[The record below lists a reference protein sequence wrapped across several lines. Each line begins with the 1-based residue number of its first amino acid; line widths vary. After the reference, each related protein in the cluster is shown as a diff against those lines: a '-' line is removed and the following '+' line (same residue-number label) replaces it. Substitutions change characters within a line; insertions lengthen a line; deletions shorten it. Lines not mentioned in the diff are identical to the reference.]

1 MPEQTAYAPE
11 VRIAHGGHLM
21 TLLDQILGT
30 DTERKDYDDF
40 ANRYRQGPV
49 TDGYD
54 DDEVVRRYREIG
66 PKIPADVYEQSA
78 EESFNRLS
86 PDERRQFAEW
96 VRNRAQQQQVAYPE
110 LDRDPGLLAD
120 DPHELARATNR
131 LREGQPSIFE
141 QLLGKGGTGG
151 TFDNPIVKGVF
162 AGLVA
167 LAASKLMG
175 RR

>member
-1 MPEQTAYAPE
+1 MT
-11 VRIAHGGHLM
+11 

-30 DTERKDYDDF
+30 DTQRRDYEDF
-40 ANRYRQGPV
+40 ENRYRQGPV
-49 TDGYD
+49 TEGYT

-66 PKIPADVYEQSA
+66 PKLPADVFEQSA

-86 PDERRQFAEW
+86 RDERRQFAEW
-96 VRNRAQQQQVAYPE
+96 LRTRAQQQQVSYPE
-110 LDRDPGLLAD
+110 LDRGADQLAD
-120 DPHELARATNR
+120 DPHELARATTR

-151 TFDNPIVKGVF
+151 TFDNPIAKGAF